1 MRQVASRLGLLAFL
15 MCITGCGG
23 RQTTTT
29 TGSVTTTV
37 VQDSQWV
44 TAAIS
49 AGAVLISSAA
59 AAWITHYLARD
70 QCATTTKARTQWD

>member
-15 MCITGCGG
+15 MLITGCGG
-23 RQTTTT
+23 RQTT
-29 TGSVTTTV
+29 TTTV

-49 AGAVLISSAA
+49 AGAALISSAA

>member
-1 MRQVASRLGLLAFL
+1 ML
-15 MCITGCGG
+15 ITGCGG
-23 RQTTTT
+23 RQATIT

-70 QCATTTKARTQWD
+70 QCATMTKARTQWD